1 MPGQPPTRSA
11 LFRLAAIVVLV
22 AEVVAFGLA
31 PVAEGRWSPDFP
43 THIEAAGAPPHAGH
57 HPGIC
62 TFCVLRHF
70 SPLPAHSRG
79 TQRHEMPPQ
88 SIRPEVQLV
97 VLVVGHDRPDPA
109 RAPPALPVHTTI

>member
-1 MPGQPPTRSA
+1 
-11 LFRLAAIVVLV
+11 VLV

-31 PVAEGRWSPDFP
+31 PLAEGKQSPDFP

-62 TFCVLRHF
+62 SFCVLRHF
-70 SPLPAHSRG
+70 SPLPARPSDAP
-79 TQRHEMPPQ
+79 RHEAPPQ
-88 SIRPEVQLV
+88 SIRPGVQLV

-109 RAPPALPVHTTI
+109 RAPPALPAHTTI